1 MYQHN
6 SNSNY
11 QRNQH
16 QSSEY
21 LGGFECSNPMTK
33 MHQKWENTTND
44 VRKWV
49 ENDDFMRDGNIWE
62 KRRRTPNTT
71 PASTVLN
78 SPDFNEGHHYTH
90 NPVQHQI
97 KVGRSPVNQHEHNK
111 EKNNT
116 SPVSPIQ
123 SHQRSTKRPA
133 TLVSDGEIV
142 VFDDIDNWRNQNEKH
157 YTTQIKQQSQQSQQ
171 QQQQQLNHSNN
182 KSQSSHRFNHM
193 LFDNDD
199 DDEGDSNTNSLS
211 TENVTKMI
219 GKFIS
224 RYKFSHIFRYI
235 SSYFCFS
242 LSLVNQSINYLCL
255 L

>member
-1 MYQHN
+1 MYQHKTN

-11 QRNQH
+11 QRSANGQH
-16 QSSEY
+16 QSNEY
-21 LGGFECSNPMTK
+21 LGGFDSSNQMSK
-33 MHQKWENTTND
+33 MHQKWENTSND
-44 VRKWV
+44 IRKWT
-49 ENDDFMRDGNIWE
+49 ENEDFLRDGNIWE

-78 SPDFNEGHHYTH
+78 SPDFNEMHHYTH

-111 EKNNT
+111 EKSSA

-157 YTTQIKQQSQQSQQ
+157 FMPQSKQSQQ
-171 QQQQQLNHSNN
+171 QNHTSS

-193 LFDNDD
+193 LFDDDDD
-199 DDEGDSNTNSLS
+199 DDERINDSNTNTFS

-219 GKFIS
+219 GK
-224 RYKFSHIFRYI
+224 
-235 SSYFCFS
+235 CFFFTARKMFPS
-242 LSLVNQSINYLCL
+242 FFFVSC
-255 L
+255 